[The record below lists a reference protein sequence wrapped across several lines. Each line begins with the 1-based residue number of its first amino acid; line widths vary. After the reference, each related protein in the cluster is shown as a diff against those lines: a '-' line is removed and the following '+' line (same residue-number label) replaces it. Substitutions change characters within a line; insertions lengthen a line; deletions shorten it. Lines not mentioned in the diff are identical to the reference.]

1 MTDVAAHIK
10 SLIRAQG
17 PVSIAEFMRTVL
29 TGRGD
34 SYYRRA
40 DPFGAAGDFVT
51 APEISQIFGELIGLW
66 CVDLWQ
72 KLGSPKPFTLVEFGP
87 GRGTLMKDA
96 LRASRVAPA
105 FREAVSVVMVEVSE
119 ALREAQRRSL
129 GDVRARWHDN
139 LDDVEIAGPV
149 IFVANEFFDA
159 LPIRQFVRAP
169 DGWRE
174 RCVGLDASDGLV
186 FGAAPDVVDERLI
199 PERLRGAEVGA
210 VVEISPARSGV
221 AEAIGARLAEFG
233 GGALLID
240 YGYCGPAAGDT
251 LQAVKAHAYADVL
264 AEPGS
269 ADLTSHVDFTALG
282 QALVDDGA
290 RIHGPVAQGA
300 FLNRLGAFERAER
313 LKRAATAEQTVQI
326 DGAYRRLTAPE
337 AMGSLFKVLC
347 AVSPASLQPAG
358 FSDE

>member
-1 MTDVAAHIK
+1 
-10 SLIRAQG
+10 
-17 PVSIAEFMRTVL
+17 
-29 TGRGD
+29 
-34 SYYRRA
+34 
-40 DPFGAAGDFVT
+40 
-51 APEISQIFGELIGLW
+51 
-66 CVDLWQ
+66 
-72 KLGSPKPFTLVEFGP
+72 
-87 GRGTLMKDA
+87 
-96 LRASRVAPA
+96 
-105 FREAVSVVMVEVSE
+105 VSE
-119 ALREAQRRSL
+119 ALREAQRRSI
-129 GDVRARWHDN
+129 GDVRARWHGD

-159 LPIRQFVRAP
+159 LPIRQFVRAA

-174 RCVGLDASDGLV
+174 RCVGLDASGGLA

-199 PERLRGAEVGA
+199 PERLRGAEVGT

-264 AEPGS
+264 VEPGT
-269 ADLTSHVDFTALG
+269 ADLTSHVDFAALAK
-282 QALVDDGA
+282 ALVEGGA
-290 RIHGPVAQGA
+290 RIHGPASQSA
-300 FLNRLGAFERAER
+300 FLNRLGAFERTER
-313 LKRAATAEQTVQI
+313 LKRSATAAQAAQL
-326 DGAYRRLTAPE
+326 DSAYRRLTAPE

-358 FSDE
+358 FVDA